1 MSQSETQS
9 GKTYVVVLALLVL
22 LTLVSWG
29 LSAVPMGRASALVGV
44 GIGLIKAVLVA
55 TYFMHLHEAP
65 FVPRLIIVVTALFIL
80 LIVFGM
86 LADVAWRSDDCSLQ
100 TGVCRDGWPNPATGA
115 SQRR

>member
-1 MSQSETQS
+1 MAHAATQS
-9 GKTYVVVLALLVL
+9 GRTYVVVLAVLVL

-29 LSAVPMGRASALVGV
+29 LSAVPLGRASPLIGV

-55 TYFMHLHEAP
+55 TYFMHLHQAP

-86 LADVAWRSDDCSLQ
+86 LADVAWRSDDCSLRA
-100 TGVCRDGWPNPATGA
+100 GDCRDEWQRAPAGA
-115 SQRR
+115 SPRR